1 MDIKD
6 KVLVVTGGGSG
17 IGEAVARELSAKG
30 AKVFIGDI
38 NQEAIDKVVADINAA
53 GGNRCRHNS

>member
-17 IGEAVARELSAKG
+17 IGETVARELAAKG

-38 NQEAIDKVVADINAA
+38 NQAAIDKVRNNFV
-53 GGNRCRHNS
+53 